1 MNDPMP
7 PSQPSASPPF
17 GGQLGTQ
24 PPAGAPAAGGS
35 TSSAASGAAEQAK
48 EVAGQAADKASSL
61 VGQVKDKAVS
71 AVEGQKAGLADQLDS
86 LAESVHRSGEQL
98 HGKQDW
104 IAGAVERGAAELST
118 LASSLRENDVQAL
131 FGQVQS
137 FARRQPAVF
146 IGAMFAAGFGLARFG
161 KIVAADV
168 SRDDLPTLPEMGHEQ
183 R

>member
-1 MNDPMP
+1 MNDPMA
-7 PSQPSASPPF
+7 PSQPS
-17 GGQLGTQ
+17 GGQPGMQPGGT
-24 PPAGAPAAGGS
+24 PPATSSSTAGGGNV
-35 TSSAASGAAEQAK
+35 AAQAK
-48 EVAGQAADKASSL
+48 EVAGEAADKASSL

-71 AVEGQKAGLADQLDS
+71 AVEGQKAGLADQIDS

-98 HGKQDW
+98 QGKQDW

-118 LASSLRENDVQAL
+118 LATSLRENDLSAL
-131 FGQVQS
+131 LGQVQT

-146 IGAMFAAGFGLARFG
+146 IGAMFVAGFGLARFG

-168 SRDDLPTLPEMGHEQ
+168 TRNDLPTLPEVGHEQ